1 MDVLNL
7 MVQRAVEEG
16 VLQPLSSRNL
26 QHWISLYADDAV
38 VFIRPDVADLGAIKE
53 ILQLFGEASGLRTN
67 MQKSNLYPIRCSED
81 DLATIQD
88 VLSCQLSD
96 FPCKYLGL
104 PLVLKR
110 LSHSQLQAI
119 IDQIAVM
126 LPGWK
131 AELMSKAGRAIYI
144 QSVMTSRFVYLAM
157 ALDLPSWAIKAIDRL
172 RKAFLWKGGK
182 EVKTGHCS
190 VA

>member
-1 MDVLNL
+1 
-7 MVQRAVEEG
+7 
-16 VLQPLSSRNL
+16 
-26 QHWISLYADDAV
+26 
-38 VFIRPDVADLGAIKE
+38 
-53 ILQLFGEASGLRTN
+53 
-67 MQKSNLYPIRCSED
+67 
-81 DLATIQD
+81 
-88 VLSCQLSD
+88 
-96 FPCKYLGL
+96 
-104 PLVLKR
+104 
-110 LSHSQLQAI
+110 
-119 IDQIAVM
+119 M